1 MTSPMKIVRHASVAW
16 AGGSKTGEGAITTQS
31 KALNSHPYGYG
42 SRFAEQNGT
51 NPEELIAAA
60 HAGCFTMFLAF
71 ILDGA
76 KLVADQLTTK
86 AALTLEI
93 SAPGSFE
100 ITAIELTLTAKI
112 RAIDQATFE
121 SLVAQAKAGCAVS
134 KLINAKISLN
144 ATLLPSLDIPA
155 SPGPVTTLTPTP

>member
-16 AGGSKTGEGAITTQS
+16 TGGSKTGEGAITTQS
-31 KALNSHPYGYG
+31 KALNNHPYGYG

-93 SAPGSFE
+93 GPAGSFD

-112 RAIDQATFE
+112 PGIDQATFE
-121 SLVAQAKAGCAVS
+121 ALVAQGKAGCAVS
-134 KLINAKISLN
+134 KLLNAKISLN

-155 SPGPVTTLTPTP
+155 SPGPVMTSTPTP